1 MRWAKGKRRR
11 DRDFNS
17 RTHKPGN
24 VTTLS
29 LRPPKFG
36 TKVPV
41 NDASPRDFRPNLCAM
56 AVLAIDAGTT
66 GVTALIV
73 DTHGVI
79 RSRGYSEFPQHFPQ
93 PGWVEHSPDE
103 IWGATLTAVRDALSA
118 TDEVPTALG
127 ITNQRE
133 TVVLW
138 DRHTLQ
144 APRRAIVW
152 QDRRS
157 AGIVHELRARAM
169 ERNIRNIT
177 GLGLDP
183 YFSSTKLLWLSR
195 NEPDLWDRV
204 HSGKFAVGT
213 VDSYLIARLTAGAV
227 HVTDATNASRT
238 QLLDLRTASW
248 DDDLLDLFDVP
259 RSALPDVVPSFG
271 EVGTTDPDSFLGLR
285 IPIAGIAGDQQAALF
300 GQTAFSPGDTKCTYG
315 TGAFILM
322 NTGTRLTTS
331 QHGLLTTIGL
341 QDADGRLTYALE
353 GSVFV
358 AGAAVQW
365 LRDGLGIIRS
375 ADEVEDLALRVDDS
389 SGVCFVPALTG
400 LGAPQW
406 DPDARGTIIGITR
419 GTTAAHIARATL
431 DAIAFQVQ
439 DVVEAMVAD
448 TGQRLS
454 SLRVDGGASA
464 NDTLMQLQADTL
476 AVRVRRGVAI
486 EMTGLG
492 AAYLAGLGTGV
503 WANRKELA
511 SAARLD
517 REFEPS
523 GTAPDRRQWQRAV
536 DRSRDWAR

>member
-1 MRWAKGKRRR
+1 
-11 DRDFNS
+11 
-17 RTHKPGN
+17 
-24 VTTLS
+24 
-29 LRPPKFG
+29 
-36 TKVPV
+36 
-41 NDASPRDFRPNLCAM
+41 M
-56 AVLAIDAGTT
+56 AILAIDAGTT

-73 DTHGVI
+73 DESCTI
-79 RSRGYSEFPQHFPQ
+79 LSRGYCEFPQHFPK

-103 IWGATLTAVRDALSA
+103 IWAATLTAVRDALSV
-118 TDEVPTALG
+118 TDAPLTAVG

-138 DRHTLQ
+138 DRSTLQ

-152 QDRRS
+152 QDRRTS
-157 AGIVHELRARAM
+157 DIVHEMRSRAM

-204 HSGKFAVGT
+204 HSGKYAIGT

-238 QLLDLRTASW
+238 QLVDLRTAEW
-248 DDDLLDLFDVP
+248 DEELLELFDVP
-259 RSALPDVVPSFG
+259 RQALPTIVPSFG
-271 EVGTTDPDSFLGLR
+271 TVGITDPDVFLGLS

-300 GQTAFSPGDTKCTYG
+300 GQAAFEPGDTKCTYG

-322 NTGTRLTTS
+322 NTGTRLAMS

-341 QDADGRLTYALE
+341 QDADGRITYALE

-389 SGVCFVPALTG
+389 DGVCFVPAHTG

-406 DPDARGTIIGITR
+406 DPDARGTIVGITR

-439 DVVEAMVAD
+439 DVVDAMVAD

-454 SLRVDGGASA
+454 SLRVDGGAST
-464 NDTLMQLQADTL
+464 NDTLMQLQANTL
-476 AVRVRRGVAI
+476 GVRVRRGVAI

-492 AAYLAGLGTGV
+492 AAFLAGLGTGV
-503 WANRKELA
+503 WSSRRELTR
-511 SAARLD
+511 AARLD
-517 REFEPS
+517 REFLPTGS
-523 GTAPDRRQWQRAV
+523 APDRRQWQRAV
-536 DRSRDWAR
+536 ERSRDWAR

>member
-1 MRWAKGKRRR
+1 
-11 DRDFNS
+11 
-17 RTHKPGN
+17 
-24 VTTLS
+24 
-29 LRPPKFG
+29 
-36 TKVPV
+36 
-41 NDASPRDFRPNLCAM
+41 M
-56 AVLAIDAGTT
+56 AILAIDAGTT
-66 GVTALIV
+66 GVTALVVDESCAIV
-73 DTHGVI
+73 
-79 RSRGYSEFPQHFPQ
+79 SRGYREFPQHFPQ
-93 PGWVEHSPDE
+93 PGWVEHAPDE
-103 IWGATLTAVRDALSA
+103 IWGATLAAVSDALST
-118 TDEVPTALG
+118 TDEVPTAVG

-138 DRHTLQ
+138 DRSTLQ

-152 QDRRS
+152 QDRRTS
-157 AGIVHELRARAM
+157 DIVHEMRSRAM

-204 HSGKFAVGT
+204 HSGKFAIGT
-213 VDSYLIARLTAGAV
+213 VDSYLIARLTAGAL

-238 QLLDLRTASW
+238 QLADLRTAEW
-248 DDDLLDLFDVP
+248 DDDLLDWFDVP
-259 RSALPDVVPSFG
+259 RHALPTIVPSFG
-271 EVGTTDPDSFLGLR
+271 AIGTTDPDAFLGLTL
-285 IPIAGIAGDQQAALF
+285 PIAGIAGDQQAALF
-300 GQTAFSPGDTKCTYG
+300 GQAAFKPGDTKCTYG

-322 NTGTRLTTS
+322 NTGTRLAMS
-331 QHGLLTTIGL
+331 QHGLLTTIAL
-341 QDADGRLTYALE
+341 QDTDGRLTYALE

-389 SGVCFVPALTG
+389 DGVCFVPALTG

-406 DPDARGTIIGITR
+406 DPEARGTIVGITR

-464 NDTLMQLQADTL
+464 NDTLMQLQANTL
-476 AVRVRRGVAI
+476 GVKVRRGVAI

-492 AAYLAGLGTGV
+492 AAFLAGLGTGV
-503 WANRKELA
+503 WANRRELA
-511 SAARLD
+511 RAARLD
-517 REFEPS
+517 REFVPS
-523 GTAPDRRQWQRAV
+523 GSAPDRRQWQRAV
-536 DRSRDWAR
+536 ERSRDWAR